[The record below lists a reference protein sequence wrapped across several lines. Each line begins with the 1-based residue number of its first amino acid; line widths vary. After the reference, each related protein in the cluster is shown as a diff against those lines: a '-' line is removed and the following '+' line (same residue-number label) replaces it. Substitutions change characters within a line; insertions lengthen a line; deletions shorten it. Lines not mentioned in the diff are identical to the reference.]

1 MSIQV
6 DSRKVKKGD
15 TFIAIRGIYVDG
27 HDFIYKAIE
36 NGATKI
42 IAEKGNYSVETIIVD
57 NTRTYLA
64 NYLKEKYK
72 EKLSKIKFI
81 GITGTNGKT
90 TSCYLIYQAL
100 NMLHVKTAY
109 IGTIGFFVEK
119 KVKDLDNTTPDLLD
133 LYEMFDYCIIKNV
146 EVIAMEVSSHALA
159 LDRVLGID
167 FDYVAFTNLT
177 QDHLDFH
184 ESFENYEQAK
194 LKLFK
199 SLKKDGIAII
209 NGDSSYGKDF
219 CLEQNKN
226 ILYGMN
232 GEFDYSIIDYKLHLD
247 SSEFTFKYNGQN
259 YTVHLNIPGK
269 YNIYNY
275 MNLLIILHNMGYDL
289 QNIINLSKSL
299 KAPSGRF
306 ETIKFQDSIVIID
319 YAHTPDAVEN
329 IIDNVLEYKEGK
341 IITIVGC
348 GGDRDKTKRPIMGSI
363 ATEKSD
369 FVIFTNDNPRTE
381 NEKDIMNDIM
391 AGVNK
396 NNYLIRYDREEAI
409 KEGIKMLNNKD
420 ILLILGKGHE
430 DYQVIGHDKVHCSDL
445 EITKE
450 FIAKYKK

>member
-1 MSIQV
+1 MNIQV

-15 TFIAIRGIYVDG
+15 TFIAIKGLYVDG
-27 HDFIYKAIE
+27 HDFIDKAIE

-42 IAEKGNYSVETIIVD
+42 IAEKGQYSVETILVD

-64 NYLKEKYK
+64 NYLKDAYK
-72 EKLSKIKFI
+72 DKLSNIKFI

-100 NMLHVKTAY
+100 NSLNVKTAY
-109 IGTIGFFVEK
+109 IGTIGFFVDEK
-119 KVKDLDNTTPDLLD
+119 IKDLDNTTPDLLD
-133 LYEMFDYCIIKNV
+133 LYEMFDYCISKNV

-159 LDRVLGID
+159 LNRVMGIN
-167 FDYVAFTNLT
+167 FDYVSFTNLT

-194 LKLFK
+194 LKLFN
-199 SLKKDGIAII
+199 SLKKDGVAII
-209 NGDSSYGKDF
+209 NGDSPYGKDF
-219 CLEQNKN
+219 CLSQNKN

-232 GEFDYSIIDYKLHLD
+232 HEFDYSIIDYKLHLD
-247 SSEFTFKYNGQN
+247 SSEFTFKYNGQK
-259 YTVHLNIPGK
+259 YDVILNIPGK

-275 MNLLIILHNMGYDL
+275 MNLLIILHNMGYSL
-289 QNIINLSKSL
+289 EIIINLSKSL

-306 ETIKFQDSIVIID
+306 ETIKYKESIIIID

-329 IIDNVLEYKEGK
+329 IIDNVLEYKEGR

-381 NEKDIMNDIM
+381 NEVDIMNDII

-396 NNYLIRYDREEAI
+396 NNYLIKYDREEAI
-409 KEGIKMLNNKD
+409 EEGIKMLNNKD

-430 DYQVIGHDKVHCSDL
+430 DYQVIGHEKIHCSDL
-445 EITKE
+445 EITM
-450 FIAKYKK
+450 KYIKNI